1 MSVEHPER
9 IRRDQRLRVSADF
22 ARLKA
27 EGRPFRG
34 PLCVLVTLAVPGERT
49 RVAFIASRRSVG
61 GAVQRNR
68 ARRRMRE
75 VVRRRWPR
83 VNREG
88 LLILFV
94 ASRRVLTAPA
104 PELSAEIE
112 RLLLAS
118 GAMASEGR

>member
-9 IRRDQRLRVSADF
+9 IRRDQRMRASADF
-22 ARLKA
+22 TRLKA
-27 EGRPFRG
+27 EGKPYRG
-34 PLCVLVTLAVPGERT
+34 PLCVLVTLPVPGERT

-83 VNREG
+83 VARVG

-94 ASRRVLTAPA
+94 ATRRVLTAPA
-104 PELSAEIE
+104 AELAAEIE
-112 RLLLAS
+112 RLMTTS
-118 GAMASEGR
+118 GAMHPADR